1 MEPKPMEC
9 GGETEPDG
17 NRVLAAPTS
26 DYAKK
31 KTASYK
37 SVLAFLIPVPDLS
50 PYPDTHPQRT

>member
-1 MEPKPMEC
+1 MEC